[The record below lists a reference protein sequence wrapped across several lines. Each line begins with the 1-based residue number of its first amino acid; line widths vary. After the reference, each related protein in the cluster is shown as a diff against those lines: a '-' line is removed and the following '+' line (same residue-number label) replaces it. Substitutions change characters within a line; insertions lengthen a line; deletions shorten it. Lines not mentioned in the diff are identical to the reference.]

1 MIVFSGLIYL
11 LYHQGTEVS
20 WLIIMR
26 VFVCEKFK
34 DTYLWAVG
42 AKVSLQIFLTDAKTS
57 NSPSMISVVRF
68 IPS

>member
-1 MIVFSGLIYL
+1 MVNYS
-11 LYHQGTEVS
+11 
-20 WLIIMR
+20 

-34 DTYLWAVG
+34 DIYLWAVG
-42 AKVSLQIFLTDAKTS
+42 VKVSLQIFLTDAKTS